1 MKNLIIITV
10 FLVSSLN
17 ISGQTI
23 ESLYIT
29 PTDSAAIDVNVNVIA
44 GYGIG
49 YLNHNY
55 SILTDT
61 IKLTVCYWHDITGV
75 VTELSNIFSVNLQ
88 NGSNDYI
95 LDLKIFNSSS
105 YDTCDFNA
113 LTDSAIM
120 VFSTPVTDSLFL
132 SVPHIENNLSKLVTI
147 YPNPAHDILHIQS
160 EHLKIRSLALYT
172 PSGNKVK
179 PQNKNT
185 KELILSDLS
194 KGIYILRIKTRK
206 GEITKKVL
214 KE

>member
-120 VFSTPVTDSLFL
+120 VFTTPVTDTLFL
-132 SVPHIENNLSKLVTI
+132 SVPNIESNLNNLVAI
-147 YPNPAHDILHIQS
+147 YPNPVHDKLYINS
-160 EHLKIRSLALYT
+160 DRLKIRSLALYT
-172 PSGNKVK
+172 PSGIKVK
-179 PQNKNT
+179 SQNKNT
-185 KELILSDLS
+185 KELNLSELS
-194 KGIYILRIKTRK
+194 KGVYILKIDTDK
-206 GEITKKVL
+206 GVITKKIL